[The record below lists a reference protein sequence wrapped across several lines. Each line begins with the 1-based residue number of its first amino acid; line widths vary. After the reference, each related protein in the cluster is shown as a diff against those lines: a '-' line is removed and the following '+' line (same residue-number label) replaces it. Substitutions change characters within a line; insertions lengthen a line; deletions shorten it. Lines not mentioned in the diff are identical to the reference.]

1 MAILV
6 GVVGWFLAFGSKA
19 ELVIVQKAPIQSV
32 VVVVVVVA
40 AVAVVVA
47 AAAAAA
53 ACNIDFILSVGIYFS
68 ISLWVAIS
76 SSILNN
82 SISTFS

>member
-1 MAILV
+1 MLMAILV

-32 VVVVVVVA
+32 VVVVV
-40 AVAVVVA
+40 AVAVVV
-47 AAAAAA
+47 AAAAA

>member
-32 VVVVVVVA
+32 VVVVV
-40 AVAVVVA
+40 AVAVVV

-68 ISLWVAIS
+68 ISLWVAVS

>member
-32 VVVVVVVA
+32 VVVVV
-40 AVAVVVA
+40 AVAVVV
-47 AAAAAA
+47 AAAAA